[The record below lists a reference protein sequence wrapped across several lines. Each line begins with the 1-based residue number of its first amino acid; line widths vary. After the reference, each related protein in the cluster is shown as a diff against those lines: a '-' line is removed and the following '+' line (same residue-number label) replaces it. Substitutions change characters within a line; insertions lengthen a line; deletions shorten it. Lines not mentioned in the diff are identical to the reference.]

1 MLQSFPVRVHV
12 IKKNTPN
19 RENYSE
25 TKVLKSIFPAIRI
38 TESIICSVII
48 IKNIFSKIHFF
59 YGKIILHV
67 FFEKLFKNFSR
78 GGEKIRGRTRR
89 YKCKDCE

>member
-59 YGKIILHV
+59 TEQIILHV
-67 FFEKLFKNFSR
+67 FLRSCLRIFL
-78 GGEKIRGRTRR
+78 GGGGK
-89 YKCKDCE
+89 KDSGPHATV

>member
-59 YGKIILHV
+59 YGTNNFTC
-67 FFEKLFKNFSR
+67 FF
-78 GGEKIRGRTRR
+78 
-89 YKCKDCE
+89 